1 MNFKN
6 DVEFL
11 DNLDRWQK
19 ILYMIFKIIF
29 ILIFAIFV
37 YQIINQVNLT
47 FEKNKVIIEN
57 NNINNTNTNN
67 IIPNEPNNNEILKI
81 NSIDNSNKTIAYKNN
96 SIVDI
101 YNKKIFQSFL
111 YYENVFFNSFDIFRN
126 MRKLFFTITYINYTF
141 SEEFNMVKLEYI
153 VGLYDQNKTLLYP
166 SDLSLYNNLH
176 FACFI
181 ETEKKKTVNSLPYIY
196 SGKYLKCTEIF
207 YYKEN
212 IKFGIIATRNKSFF
226 KIFFSS
232 KDVINY
238 ENTSHLNDDAFD
250 HDLIKKN
257 FMQTVEDIKSKKFD
271 EPSSLKKAYF
281 RKPIFDL
288 RRNLIRNN
296 SNWLF
301 RNFYND
307 YYCYCVGNF
316 CFKNEGVSQICK
328 FLYYIVLI
336 DKERYLYPKTDYIFV
351 DFIFK
356 TLTADDTYP
365 VFQEMKKQ
373 NYPVHYITEKDDIR
387 EKYCQNNTKCDTIIP
402 ININSYFTYGDFFE
416 NYLPLVLKTKA
427 FVSCKEKHFHRV
439 GYLFYRIEYVTY
451 IAVGHGVCYFKDYLF
466 DNNRIYGSK
475 RNNKIVIPPNQEL
488 VNIAVNHGWKE
499 ENIIKLNLPRWD
511 KYNTP
516 LNSGGITDIYS
527 GNITSN
533 SILIMFTWRMS
544 IKYYYDNISTY
555 YLSNLINLLQNE
567 KLINE
572 LKANN
577 ITLYLSFHR
586 YIKEKYLNYLKGV
599 FDLDEN
605 VKVLEQDDL
614 AECLAK
620 TSLVVSD
627 FSSVIFDLM
636 YRGKPYVIYVPD
648 SDDPN
653 IDKIYSK
660 DYVDLIN
667 RMKNGTFNIANKC
680 DTIEKTVD
688 KIVFY
693 IKNKFAIDDDLKK
706 NFEFFD
712 FKVGN
717 NIDTFIKYLLA
728 LE

>member
-1 MNFKN
+1 M
-6 DVEFL
+6 
-11 DNLDRWQK
+11 
-19 ILYMIFKIIF
+19 
-29 ILIFAIFV
+29 
-37 YQIINQVNLT
+37 
-47 FEKNKVIIEN
+47 
-57 NNINNTNTNN
+57 
-67 IIPNEPNNNEILKI
+67 LK
-81 NSIDNSNKTIAYKNN
+81 S
-96 SIVDI
+96 
-101 YNKKIFQSFL
+101 
-111 YYENVFFNSFDIFRN
+111 
-126 MRKLFFTITYINYTF
+126 
-141 SEEFNMVKLEYI
+141 
-153 VGLYDQNKTLLYP
+153 
-166 SDLSLYNNLH
+166 
-176 FACFI
+176 
-181 ETEKKKTVNSLPYIY
+181 
-196 SGKYLKCTEIF
+196 
-207 YYKEN
+207 
-212 IKFGIIATRNKSFF
+212 
-226 KIFFSS
+226 
-232 KDVINY
+232 
-238 ENTSHLNDDAFD
+238 
-250 HDLIKKN
+250 
-257 FMQTVEDIKSKKFD
+257 
-271 EPSSLKKAYF
+271 
-281 RKPIFDL
+281 
-288 RRNLIRNN
+288 
-296 SNWLF
+296 
-301 RNFYND
+301 
-307 YYCYCVGNF
+307 
-316 CFKNEGVSQICK
+316 
-328 FLYYIVLI
+328 
-336 DKERYLYPKTDYIFV
+336 
-351 DFIFK
+351 
-356 TLTADDTYP
+356 
-365 VFQEMKKQ
+365 
-373 NYPVHYITEKDDIR
+373 
-387 EKYCQNNTKCDTIIP
+387 
-402 ININSYFTYGDFFE
+402 
-416 NYLPLVLKTKA
+416 KA

-516 LNSGGITDIYS
+516 LNSRGITDIYS

-599 FDLDEN
+599 LDLNEN

-653 IDKIYSK
+653 IDKIYSN

>member
-1 MNFKN
+1 M
-6 DVEFL
+6 
-11 DNLDRWQK
+11 
-19 ILYMIFKIIF
+19 
-29 ILIFAIFV
+29 
-37 YQIINQVNLT
+37 
-47 FEKNKVIIEN
+47 
-57 NNINNTNTNN
+57 
-67 IIPNEPNNNEILKI
+67 
-81 NSIDNSNKTIAYKNN
+81 
-96 SIVDI
+96 
-101 YNKKIFQSFL
+101 
-111 YYENVFFNSFDIFRN
+111 
-126 MRKLFFTITYINYTF
+126 
-141 SEEFNMVKLEYI
+141 
-153 VGLYDQNKTLLYP
+153 
-166 SDLSLYNNLH
+166 
-176 FACFI
+176 
-181 ETEKKKTVNSLPYIY
+181 
-196 SGKYLKCTEIF
+196 
-207 YYKEN
+207 
-212 IKFGIIATRNKSFF
+212 
-226 KIFFSS
+226 
-232 KDVINY
+232 
-238 ENTSHLNDDAFD
+238 
-250 HDLIKKN
+250 
-257 FMQTVEDIKSKKFD
+257 
-271 EPSSLKKAYF
+271 
-281 RKPIFDL
+281 
-288 RRNLIRNN
+288 
-296 SNWLF
+296 
-301 RNFYND
+301 
-307 YYCYCVGNF
+307 
-316 CFKNEGVSQICK
+316 
-328 FLYYIVLI
+328 YYIVLI

-572 LKANN
+572 LKTNN

-605 VKVLEQDDL
+605 IKVLEQDDL

-653 IDKIYSK
+653 IDKIYSN

-667 RMKNGTFNIANKC
+667 RMKNGTFNVANKC

-717 NIDTFIKYLLA
+717 NIDSFL
-728 LE
+728 